1 MSALMFAPSKG
12 RRQAKNRSLRTTIGS
27 ASRRQVGRA
36 VIADDVAAAN
46 SFRASG
52 DMPARWRWPHYEPQN
67 RVNFDV

>member
-12 RRQAKNRSLRTTIGS
+12 HRQAKNRSLRITIGS
-27 ASRRQVGRA
+27 AGRQQVGRA

-52 DMPARWRWPHYEPQN
+52 DMPASGSGPTMSHKT
-67 RVNFDV
+67 